1 MEAQYIYESN
11 GLTLLEARVLF
22 RIASRRLLDVNNWH
36 KVYSE
41 PSARFSLLT
50 KEGNPVE
57 GPASSGNYFN
67 LPVQYKGGSEGN
79 GCLFAEFE
87 SIGKSVDK
95 LTDEESITIKVRA
108 TPKPGNSPNLAMTP
122 PSANFIL
129 HRKGTV
135 ISAFLVAFTDFTKM
149 HWKNLT
155 AGLMNHVSIT

>member
-22 RIASRRLLDVNNWH
+22 RLASRRLLDVNNWH
-36 KVYSE
+36 KVYGE
-41 PSARFSLLT
+41 PSTRFSLLT
-50 KEGNPVE
+50 KDGDPVE
-57 GPASSGNYFN
+57 GPAASGNYFN
-67 LPVQYKGGSEGN
+67 LPVSQKGSMESN
-79 GCLFAEFE
+79 NTLYAEFE
-87 SIGKSVDK
+87 SIRRSVDK
-95 LTDEESITIKVRA
+95 LTDEESISIKVRA
-108 TPKPGNSPNLAMTP
+108 TPKPGNAYKLQMTP

-155 AGLMNHVSIT
+155 VGLMNHVSIS